1 MISIKTIEKDDDRG
15 LQFRIVKC
23 FRDCVHSYVSYF
35 QSLESACDK
44 DMTEDIAL
52 GLYLDLV
59 GL

>member
-35 QSLESACDK
+35 QSLKSACDK
-44 DMTEDIAL
+44 DETEDIAL
-52 GLYLDLV
+52 ALY
-59 GL
+59 